1 MDQAKIETLHLL
13 KHIFQTKSIKA
24 RKTLFDSLSRKHLL
38 LIGEILV
45 NLLAG
50 NLEVGSKEKEKLKK
64 HRQLIRALSNRKTGY
79 KVRRKLLLKFPTVVT
94 KIFRLLLPLVY
105 AFFDL

>member
-1 MDQAKIETLHLL
+1 MDKSKIESLNVL

-24 RKTLFDSLSRKHLL
+24 RRHLFDSLSRKHLQ

-50 NLEVGSKEKEKLKK
+50 NLEVEERDKQKLKK
-64 HRQLIRALSNRKTGY
+64 HRGLIRALSNRKTGY
-79 KVRRKLLLKFPTVVT
+79 KVRRSLLLKFPTIVT
-94 KIFRLLLPLVY
+94 KIFKLLIPLVY